1 MASASEQLAANMNL
15 GVFSKAKELQKRL
28 LFTIMILAVYRI
40 GTYVPIPGIN
50 IEAFQATFGS
60 GAGGSLFER
69 LNMFAGGA
77 VERLGI
83 FALNVMPYISASI
96 IMTLLKGTVQSLK
109 ELEKDGEQGRK
120 QINQYTR
127 YLTVFL
133 AAFQAFGIARALQAT
148 DGTVIDPGLFFQA
161 STVITLVGG
170 TMFLMWLGEQV
181 TARGVGN
188 GVSLIIF
195 AGIVAEL
202 PKALFQLFG
211 QSQSAELSEVIL
223 IILLVLFVGLSMLIV
238 FVERAQRRLLVQY
251 PKRQMAGGKQFGGEK
266 SFMPLKLNTAGVI
279 PPIFA
284 SSLLLLPAT
293 FGSILVAGEV
303 ASSGIAGS
311 LLAVLGYGSPTYL
324 FLYGLLIVFFCY
336 FYVPY
341 VFKPDDVADQLRK
354 NGGFLPGIRPGKR
367 TSEYLSYVLSRLTFI
382 GALYVAFVC
391 VLPEVFI
398 AQQGGAVP
406 QSVALLI
413 GGMSLLIIVSVTL
426 DTVSQ
431 IQSHLVAHQY
441 EGLIKKS
448 RMPPRAKN
456 KEEIDVSQPSS
467 FWSAGSW

>member
-1 MASASEQLAANMNL
+1 MASASEQLAQNMNL
-15 GVFSKAKELQKRL
+15 GVFAKAKELQQRL
-28 LFTIMILAVYRI
+28 LFTLFILIIYRI
-40 GTYVPIPGIN
+40 GTFVPVPGMDMA
-50 IEAFQATFGS
+50 AFQTAFDS
-60 GAGGSLFER
+60 GGGGLLTR

-77 VERLGI
+77 VERMAI

-96 IMTLLKGTVQSLK
+96 IMTLMKGSIGSLK
-109 ELEKDGEQGRK
+109 ELDKDGEQGRK

-133 AAFQAFGIARALQAT
+133 AAFQAYGIARALQSTPGA
-148 DGTVIDPGLFFQA
+148 VINPGMFFEA

-202 PKALFQLFG
+202 PKAIFQTFG
-211 QSQSAELSEVIL
+211 LNQQGTVSELLLVFL
-223 IILLVLFVGLSMLIV
+223 IILFVGLSMLIV
-238 FVERAQRRLLVQY
+238 YVERAQRRLLVQY
-251 PKRQMAGGKQFGGEK
+251 PKRQMAGGKTFGGES

-293 FGSILVAGEV
+293 FGALATSGEGAT
-303 ASSGIAGS
+303 ASFMTTV
-311 LLAVLGYGSPTYL
+311 LAYIGYGSPIYL
-324 FLYGLLIVFFCY
+324 TLYGILIIFFCY

-341 VFKPDDVADQLRK
+341 VFKPDDVADNLRK
-354 NGGFLPGIRPGKR
+354 NGGFLPGIRPGER
-367 TSEYLSYVLSRLTFI
+367 TAQYLTYVLSRLTFI
-382 GALYVAFVC
+382 GAVYVAFVC
-391 VLPEVFI
+391 VLPEYI
-398 AQQGGAVP
+398 ISQNKGIP
-406 QSVALLI
+406 PSVAMLI

-426 DTVSQ
+426 DTVAQ
-431 IQSHLVAHQY
+431 IQSHLIAHQY

-448 RMPPRAKN
+448 RMRRRK
-456 KEEIDVSQPSS
+456 K
-467 FWSAGSW
+467 

>member
-1 MASASEQLAANMNL
+1 MASASEQLAQNMNL
-15 GVFSKAKELQKRL
+15 GVKAKELQQRL
-28 LFTIMILAVYRI
+28 LFTLFILVVYRI
-40 GTYVPIPGIN
+40 GTFVPVPGMDMG
-50 IEAFQATFGS
+50 AFQAAFQS
-60 GAGGSLFER
+60 GGGGLLTR

-77 VERLGI
+77 VERMAI

-96 IMTLLKGTVQSLK
+96 IMTLMKGSIGSLK
-109 ELEKDGEQGRK
+109 ELDKDGEQGRK

-133 AAFQAFGIARALQAT
+133 AAFQAYGIARALQSTPGA
-148 DGTVIDPGLFFQA
+148 VINPGLFFEA

-202 PKALFQLFG
+202 PKAIFQAFGLSKSNSISELLLLF
-211 QSQSAELSEVIL
+211 L
-223 IILLVLFVGLSMLIV
+223 IVLFVGLSMLIV
-238 FVERAQRRLLVQY
+238 YVERAQRRLLVQY
-251 PKRQMAGGKQFGGEK
+251 PKRQMAGGKTFGGES

-293 FGSILVAGEV
+293 FGQLALNGEGGG
-303 ASSGIAGS
+303 SGFMTS
-311 LLAVLGYGSPTYL
+311 LLAYIGYGSPVYL
-324 FLYGLLIVFFCY
+324 TLYGILIIFFCY

-341 VFKPDDVADQLRK
+341 VFKPDDVADNMRK
-354 NGGFLPGIRPGKR
+354 NGGFLPGIRPGER
-367 TSEYLSYVLSRLTFI
+367 TAQYLSYVLSRLTFI
-382 GALYVAFVC
+382 GAIYVAFVC
-391 VLPEVFI
+391 VLPEYII
-398 AQQGGAVP
+398 ARSGGSIP
-406 QSVALLI
+406 PSVAMLI

-426 DTVSQ
+426 DTVAQ
-431 IQSHLVAHQY
+431 IQSHLIAHQY

-448 RMPPRAKN
+448 RMRRK
-456 KEEIDVSQPSS
+456 KK
-467 FWSAGSW
+467 

>member
-1 MASASEQLAANMNL
+1 MASASEQLAQNMNL
-15 GVFSKAKELQKRL
+15 GVFAKAKELQQRL
-28 LFTIMILAVYRI
+28 LFTLFILIIYRI
-40 GTYVPIPGIN
+40 GTFVPVPGMDMA
-50 IEAFQATFGS
+50 AFQTAFDS
-60 GAGGSLFER
+60 GGGGLLTR

-77 VERLGI
+77 VERMAI

-96 IMTLLKGTVQSLK
+96 IMTLMKGSIGSLK
-109 ELEKDGEQGRK
+109 ELDKDGQQGRK

-133 AAFQAFGIARALQAT
+133 AAFQAYGIARALQSTPGA
-148 DGTVIDPGLFFQA
+148 VINPGLFFEA

-202 PKALFQLFG
+202 PKAIFQAFSLNQQG
-211 QSQSAELSEVIL
+211 SVSELLL
-223 IILLVLFVGLSMLIV
+223 IFLIVLFVGLSMLIV

-251 PKRQMAGGKQFGGEK
+251 PKRQMAGGKTFGGES

-293 FGSILVAGEV
+293 FGQLALNGDGAG
-303 ASSGIAGS
+303 AGVMTT
-311 LLAVLGYGSPTYL
+311 LLAYIGYGSPVYL
-324 FLYGLLIVFFCY
+324 TLYAVLIIFFCY

-341 VFKPDDVADQLRK
+341 VFKPDDVADNMRQ
-354 NGGFLPGIRPGKR
+354 NGGFLPGIRPGER
-367 TSEYLSYVLSRLTFI
+367 TAQYLSYVLSRLTFI
-382 GALYVAFVC
+382 GAIYVAFVC
-391 VLPEVFI
+391 VLPEYII
-398 AQQGGAVP
+398 AQSGGAIP
-406 QSVALLI
+406 PSVAMLI

-426 DTVSQ
+426 DTVAQ
-431 IQSHLVAHQY
+431 IQSHLIAHQY

-448 RMPPRAKN
+448 RMRRRK
-456 KEEIDVSQPSS
+456 K
-467 FWSAGSW
+467 

>member
-1 MASASEQLAANMNL
+1 MASASEQLASNMSL
-15 GVFSKAKELQKRL
+15 GAFGKAKDLQQRL
-28 LFTIMILAVYRI
+28 LFTLMVLVVYRI
-40 GTYVPIPGIN
+40 GTFVPVPGLDMA
-50 IEAFQATFGS
+50 AFQQAFE
-60 GAGGSLFER
+60 AGGGGGLMTR

-77 VERLGI
+77 VERMAI

-96 IMTLLKGTVQSLK
+96 IMTLMKGSIPTLIELDK
-109 ELEKDGEQGRK
+109 EGEQGRK

-133 AAFQAFGIARALQAT
+133 AAFQAYAIARALQSTPGA
-148 DGTVIDPGLFFQA
+148 VINPGFFFEA

-170 TMFLMWLGEQV
+170 TMFLMWIGEQV

-202 PKALFQLFG
+202 PKAIFQAFNLNRTG
-211 QSQSAELSEVIL
+211 SVSGLLL
-223 IILLVLFVGLSMLIV
+223 IGLIVLFVLLSILIV
-238 FVERAQRRLLVQY
+238 YIERAQRRLLVQY
-251 PKRQMAGGKQFGGEK
+251 PKRQMAGGKTFGGES

-293 FGSILVAGEV
+293 AGQLMATGDSASASITRN
-303 ASSGIAGS
+303 
-311 LLAVLGYGSPTYL
+311 LLAYIGYGSPLYL
-324 FLYGLLIVFFCY
+324 TLYGVLIIFFCF

-341 VFKPDDVADQLRK
+341 VFKPDDVADNLRK
-354 NGGFLPGIRPGKR
+354 NGGFLPGIRPGER
-367 TSEYLSYVLSRLTFI
+367 TAQYLSYVLSRLTFI

-391 VLPEVFI
+391 VLPEYII
-398 AQQGGAVP
+398 AQNKEIP
-406 QSVALLI
+406 PSVAMLI

-426 DTVSQ
+426 DTVAQ
-431 IQSHLVAHQY
+431 IQSHLIAHQY

-448 RMPPRAKN
+448 RMRRRK
-456 KEEIDVSQPSS
+456 K
-467 FWSAGSW
+467 

>member
-15 GVFSKAKELQKRL
+15 GVFAKAKELQQRL
-28 LFTIMILAVYRI
+28 LFTLFILVVYRI
-40 GTYVPIPGIN
+40 GTYVPVPGVNLDQIAAMMN
-50 IEAFQATFGS
+50 Q
-60 GAGGSLFER
+60 GGLGDR
-69 LNMFAGGA
+69 LNLFSGGA
-77 VERLGI
+77 VERMAI

-96 IMTLLKGTVQSLK
+96 IMTLMKGSIGSLK
-109 ELEKDGEQGRK
+109 ELDKDGEQGRK

-133 AAFQAFGIARALQAT
+133 AAFQAYGVSRFIESSGAAIS
-148 DGTVIDPGLFFQA
+148 PGAFFQA

-202 PKALFQLFG
+202 PKAIFQAFSLNQRG
-211 QSQSAELSEVIL
+211 TVSELLLVFL
-223 IILLVLFVGLSMLIV
+223 IVLFVGLSMLIV
-238 FVERAQRRLLVQY
+238 YVERAQRRLLVQY
-251 PKRQMAGGKQFGGEK
+251 PKRQMAGGKSFGGES

-293 FGSILVAGEV
+293 LGPIMMGNGAGTTG
-303 ASSGIAGS
+303 SGIGGTILA
-311 LLAVLGYGSPTYL
+311 LLAYGSPVYL
-324 FLYGLLIVFFCY
+324 TLYAILIIFFCY

-341 VFKPDDVADQLRK
+341 VFKPEDVADNLRK

-367 TSEYLSYVLSRLTFI
+367 TEEYLSYVLSRLTFI
-382 GALYVAFVC
+382 GAVYVAFVC
-391 VLPEVFI
+391 VLPELII
-398 AQQGGAVP
+398 ARQGGAIP
-406 QSVALLI
+406 PSVAMLI

-426 DTVSQ
+426 DTVAQ
-431 IQSHLVAHQY
+431 IQSHLIAHQY

-448 RMPPRAKN
+448 RMRRRN
-456 KEEIDVSQPSS
+456 R
-467 FWSAGSW
+467 

>member
-1 MASASEQLAANMNL
+1 MASASEQLAANMNF

-28 LFTIMILAVYRI
+28 LFTLMILVVYRI
-40 GTYVPIPGIN
+40 GTYVPIPGIDV
-50 IEAFQATFGS
+50 EAFQATFGS

-96 IMTLLKGTVQSLK
+96 IMTLLKGSVASLK
-109 ELEKDGEQGRK
+109 ELDKDGEQGRK

-133 AAFQAFGIARALQAT
+133 AGFQAFGIARGLQAVE
-148 DGTVIDPGLFFQA
+148 GTVIDPGVFFQT

-211 QSQSAELSEVIL
+211 QSQANNLEDIIL

-251 PKRQMAGGKQFGGEK
+251 PKRQMAGGKQFGGEN

-284 SSLLLLPAT
+284 SSLLLLPTT
-293 FGSILVAGEV
+293 FGTIAAGGDGA
-303 ASSGIAGS
+303 ASGFMGTMNA
-311 LLAVLGYGSPTYL
+311 LLSYGQPLYL
-324 FLYGLLIVFFCY
+324 ALYGLLIVFFCY

-341 VFKPDDVADQLRK
+341 VFKPDDVAENLKK

-391 VLPEVFI
+391 VLPELFI
-398 AQQGGAVP
+398 AQQANAVP
-406 QSVALLI
+406 ASVALLI

-426 DTVSQ
+426 DTVAQ

-448 RMPPRAKN
+448 RMRRRN
-456 KEEIDVSQPSS
+456 KT
-467 FWSAGSW
+467 

>member
-1 MASASEQLAANMNL
+1 MASASEQLAANMNF
-15 GVFSKAKELQKRL
+15 GAFAKAKELQQRL
-28 LFTIMILAVYRI
+28 LFTLMILVVYRI
-40 GTYVPIPGIN
+40 GTYIPIPGIN
-50 IEAFQATFGS
+50 LEVFQQNFNS
-60 GAGGSLFER
+60 GQGGFLTR
-69 LNMFAGGA
+69 LDMFAGGA
-77 VERLGI
+77 IERMAV

-96 IMTLLKGTVQSLK
+96 IMTLMKGSIPSLK
-109 ELEKDGEQGRK
+109 ELDKDGEQGRK

-133 AAFQAFGIARALQAT
+133 AAFQAFGIARALGASP
-148 DGTVIDPGLFFQA
+148 GTVINPGLFFDM

-202 PKALFQLFG
+202 PRAIFQVLNLNRTG
-211 QSQSAELSEVIL
+211 SIGAGIL
-223 IILLVLFVGLSMLIV
+223 IFVIVLFVALSMLIV
-238 FVERAQRRLLVQY
+238 YVERAQRRLLVQY
-251 PKRQMAGGKQFGGEK
+251 PKRQMAGGKTFGGES

-293 FGSILVAGEV
+293 AGSIW
-303 ASSGIAGS
+303 ASGGPEWMTTV
-311 LLAVLGYGSPTYL
+311 LAYIGYGSPVYL
-324 FLYGLLIVFFCY
+324 TLYGVLIIFFCY

-341 VFKPDDVADQLRK
+341 VFKPDDVADNLRK
-354 NGGFLPGIRPGKR
+354 NGGFLPGIRPGQR
-367 TSEYLSYVLSRLTFI
+367 TAEYLTYVLSRLTFI
-382 GALYVAFVC
+382 GAVYVAFVC
-391 VLPEVFI
+391 VLPEYII
-398 AQQGGAVP
+398 AQNREIP
-406 QSVALLI
+406 PSVAMLI

-431 IQSHLVAHQY
+431 IQSHLIAHQY

-448 RMPPRAKN
+448 RMRRRK
-456 KEEIDVSQPSS
+456 K
-467 FWSAGSW
+467 